1 MIATDRNQN
10 RATHTACGELAFFGM
25 ALLLGLSFL
34 TGCAN
39 EENLRKSK
47 GFYQEGVARLSSDQ
61 QQAYVSFQKAVKLN
75 PDNKEAHYGLGHIY
89 SSQGRFKLA
98 EESFREAIRIDGD
111 YAEANTYLGQVLAN
125 LDRWKEAIAAY
136 RQALSNPLYPTP
148 DLARFHLGKALMHEG
163 DLQGAMEVLEDATT
177 VTPPNVPPAMLQLE
191 LARVYHKLGF
201 DVRARE
207 ALSKVSTLDKDGEQA
222 AAAQELLGKLK
233 P

>member
-1 MIATDRNQN
+1 MMGVGRHHIAEQRI
-10 RATHTACGELAFFGM
+10 AGVLCSVCI
-25 ALLLGLSFL
+25 LLSL
-34 TGCAN
+34 TVLVGGCAS

-75 PDNKEAHYGLGHIY
+75 PENKEAHYGLGHIY
-89 SSQGRFKLA
+89 ASQGRLKLA
-98 EESFREAIRIDGD
+98 EDSFREAIRIDAD
-111 YAEANTYLGQVLAN
+111 YAEANTYLGQVLASQ
-125 LDRWKEAIAAY
+125 DRWKDAIAAY

-148 DLARFHLGKALMHEG
+148 DLARFQLGKALMHEG
-163 DLQGAMEVLEDATT
+163 NLQEAMEVLEDATT

-207 ALSKVSTLDKDGEQA
+207 ALVKVSTLDKGGEQA

>member
-1 MIATDRNQN
+1 MRATDRE
-10 RATHTACGELAFFGM
+10 RGFLVYGACGSRGLCWILLFLASV
-25 ALLLGLSFL
+25 ATS
-34 TGCAN
+34 GCAN
-39 EENLRKSK
+39 EENVRKSK

-89 SSQGRFKLA
+89 AAQGRLKPA

-111 YAEANTYLGQVLAN
+111 YSEANTYLGQVLASQ
-125 LDRWKEAIAAY
+125 DRWKDAIAAY

-163 DLQGAMEVLEDATT
+163 DLQGAMEVLEDAAT

-207 ALSKVSTLDKDGEQA
+207 ALSKVSTLDKGGEQA

>member
-1 MIATDRNQN
+1 MMTSRPVQN
-10 RATHTACGELAFFGM
+10 RSVREARGAAAPWMLM
-25 ALLLGLSFL
+25 LVGLCMLS
-34 TGCAN
+34 GCVN

-47 GFYQEGVARLSSDQ
+47 GFYQEGIARLNSDQ

-111 YAEANTYLGQVLAN
+111 YAEAHTYLGQVLMN
-125 LDRWKEAIAAY
+125 QDRWKEAIVAY

-148 DLARFHLGKALMHEG
+148 DLTRLHLGKALMHEG
-163 DLQGAMEVLEDATT
+163 DLQGAMEALEDATT

-191 LARVYHKLGF
+191 LARVYHQLGF

-207 ALSKVSTLDKDGEQA
+207 ALSKVSTLDKSGEQA

>member
-1 MIATDRNQN
+1 MIVVDRQETRSC
-10 RATHTACGELAFFGM
+10 RASGM
-25 ALLLGLSFL
+25 VGSSCLVFLLGLSVL
-34 TGCAN
+34 GGCAN

-89 SSQGRFKLA
+89 ASQGRLKLA

-111 YAEANTYLGQVLAN
+111 YAEANTYLGQVLASQ
-125 LDRWKEAIAAY
+125 DRWKDAIAAY

-148 DLARFHLGKALMHEG
+148 DLARFQLGKALMHEG
-163 DLQGAMEVLEDATT
+163 DLQGAMEVLEDAAT

-201 DVRARE
+201 DARARE
-207 ALSKVSTLDKDGEQA
+207 ALSKVSTLDKGGEQA